1 MSFEDGL
8 RLVKARAEA
17 MQEAA
22 DLSKTGMVSVLGT
35 NMTEA
40 KVFELAA
47 AVSKTVGTKCSVAN
61 ILCLGNVVVSGDEA
75 ACNEVAKQA
84 ESFGA
89 SKTVKLNV
97 AGAFHSG
104 RLFFFFFFF
113 FFFFA
118 HHS

>member
-1 MSFEDGL
+1 
-8 RLVKARAEA
+8 

-22 DLSKTGMVSVLGT
+22 DMAKTGMVSVLGT

-40 KVFELAA
+40 KVRTWVLLALLKGGKKVFELAA

-75 ACNEVAKQA
+75 ACNEVMKQA

-89 SKTVKLNV
+89 SKTVKLTV

-104 RLFFFFFFF
+104 
-113 FFFFA
+113 
-118 HHS
+118 